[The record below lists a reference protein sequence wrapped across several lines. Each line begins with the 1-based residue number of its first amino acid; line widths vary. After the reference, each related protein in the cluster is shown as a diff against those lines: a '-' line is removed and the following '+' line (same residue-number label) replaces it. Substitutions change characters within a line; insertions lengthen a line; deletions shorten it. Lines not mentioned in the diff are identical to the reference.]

1 MPRRATFGASV
12 WISKVYE
19 DDLADRAV
27 IKGRLLPKNVRPPP
41 LKESVH
47 ARMTRIR
54 AQVGLAYS
62 CFINVHPDSHVYI
75 SASNMKD
82 KGSSA
87 LSLPEQNSLFLEIFH
102 GEKDNVASSK
112 GTVVLEDLG
121 MDLETVKTISSVQMQ
136 RLVSDDMV
144 AYDINIPVD
153 NERRN
158 VLRCTLTV
166 IRGRADLYHGY
177 GVEFLRKPFVE
188 SLHGKHVDK
197 FCMNVVY
204 FSFFFGSVSSVMSMI
219 DIILSNN
226 IDMTKAMRWLDFP
239 EKVSVDSNG
248 YNFLHYVAVCYP
260 DTHLV
265 HVVQILMS
273 ISLPESHADISK
285 EVNKKYV
292 KWIDTVTDKGETPL
306 SLSILYANESAFHRF
321 MNAEPSLSRIL
332 ENGILAER
340 YTNVN
345 YAHLSQIKQFR
356 DEEELKESAAKIQL
370 TLKNKIVEMQQK
382 KAAILQELLEVPIV
396 PCAVEEVDK
405 RQIREPFEMGQSGV
419 QYFVATRE
427 IERRQFREL
436 LEMRQSVVRYFSA
449 VGDVEQRQIRERFQL
464 RQSVVRYVP
473 TQGKLKASNL

>member
-1 MPRRATFGASV
+1 
-12 WISKVYE
+12 
-19 DDLADRAV
+19 
-27 IKGRLLPKNVRPPP
+27 
-41 LKESVH
+41 
-47 ARMTRIR
+47 
-54 AQVGLAYS
+54 
-62 CFINVHPDSHVYI
+62 
-75 SASNMKD
+75 MKD

-121 MDLETVKTISSVQMQ
+121 MDLETVKTSSSVQMQ

-248 YNFLHYVAVCYP
+248 YNFLHYVAVSYP

-356 DEEELKESAAKIQL
+356 DEEELKESAAKIPL

-396 PCAVEEVDK
+396 PCAASSKSKNRKSKKKMGKVENVTQEDRPQPCNLISDAAFVEDRVSTKEVRPSCSTSAAAVTASLEK
-405 RQIREPFEMGQSGV
+405 VGEPKKEC
-419 QYFVATRE
+419 ATRSNASSAL
-427 IERRQFREL
+427 IDTRPTLPFRENNDHVCVL
-436 LEMRQSVVRYFSA
+436 CMDETPSVAIIPCGHMCMCTECAKNARVKTCPLCRA
-449 VGDVEQRQIRERFQL
+449 MAKG
-464 RQSVVRYVP
+464 
-473 TQGKLKASNL
+473 TLKVYGASI